1 MDQKVKN
8 QIESAIEE
16 LYANNQSKLKQ
27 ICNKEMIRFGG
38 ISQKDYDCFYSR
50 AGLEISVAIKHKL
63 FDPSKGKTPLEY
75 FTSIIKRSI
84 WKEMTDRNRGKRQN
98 FIEIEE
104 VDGDGNITKKKQFI
118 PTISIDMP
126 IGEENDM
133 SIKDTLQS
141 DFDMDVTLS
150 NTLKE
155 YQDEKVQLFLDSLP
169 IIQKQIIEMKMEE
182 VPVSEIKQ
190 RLMIS
195 DKEYNDVME
204 SIKEN
209 RLITL
214 FNRNSKNKQRK
225 FEEKPMEEKVIIN
238 DDDLIMDIDTTDNHR
253 VDTETLDSLLED
265 KSSGELDCNYISQ
278 REPFQWCDEQVNK
291 YYSRILNNQPIP
303 EIVVCETVEAGR
315 KVSYLVEGLQRI
327 SYAEAFKENRIPV
340 KAKGAEFTKIKYRK
354 YVYDENGNKV
364 KDENGR
370 PIFTIEIF
378 DITNKYYK
386 DLPEF
391 LQKRFDKYNITV
403 TRFFNCTYKMI
414 DYHIRNYN
422 NHEGMT
428 KSHYGITSVSNKV
441 STNIKGLS
449 KRHPFFM
456 NNVKCSNKSR
466 KRGALEEMVARSI
479 MATFFI
485 EDWKRECIDA
495 FKFVDQNMS
504 DEQLKKFTDNVTR
517 LSKVADRTV
526 KELFTTTNTHV
537 WLAVFN
543 AFSNLG
549 IDDRK
554 FVEFMQYFES
564 NLKDKLINGRT
575 YNDVN
580 KRNTKDKI
588 TVKNKINV
596 LIDLMMDYLH
606 IDETE
611 ENQHQDVVEFIAD
624 VLSIDADTITDDMN
638 TYNEDLDLLLKKHVW
653 NGSELLDDE
662 NRPSLLAI
670 VVYSYVNDVKID
682 DWFAQYAKRNNYYQD
697 QKVNYLHM
705 KNDLDRYCEEH
716 EEKDSNKNSNENRIS
731 A

>member
-1 MDQKVKN
+1 MDQEVKN

-27 ICNKEMIRFGG
+27 ICNKEMMRFGG

-50 AGLEISVAIKHKL
+50 AGLEISIAKAHEL
-63 FDPSKGKTPLEY
+63 FDSSKGKTPLE
-75 FTSIIKRSI
+75 FFVSIIKRSI

-98 FIEIEE
+98 FAEIEE
-104 VDGDGNITKKKQFI
+104 VDEEGNITKRKQFI
-118 PTISIDMP
+118 PTISIDTP
-126 IGEENDM
+126 IDEENGM
-133 SIKDTLQS
+133 TIKDTLQS
-141 DFDMDVTLS
+141 DFDMDKALS
-150 NTLKE
+150 NDIKE
-155 YQDEKVQLFLDSLP
+155 YQDESVQLFLDNLS
-169 IIQKQIIEMKMEE
+169 IIQRQIIEMKMEE
-182 VPVSEIKQ
+182 RSVSEIKQ
-190 RLMIS
+190 KLEIS
-195 DKEYNDVME
+195 DKEYNDAM
-204 SIKEN
+204 SAIKEN
-209 RLITL
+209 RLISL
-214 FNRNSKNKQRK
+214 FNKNSKNKQRK
-225 FEEKPMEEKVIIN
+225 LEDIPMEEKVIIN

-253 VDTETLDSLLED
+253 VDTVTLDSLLDD
-265 KSSGELDCNYISQ
+265 KGSGELDCNYISQ
-278 REPFQWCDEQVNK
+278 RDPFQWSDEQVNK
-291 YYSRILNNQPIP
+291 YLSRILNNQPIP
-303 EIVVCETVEAGR
+303 EIVVCETIEAGE
-315 KVSYLVEGLQRI
+315 KVSYLVEGLQRL
-327 SYAEAFKENRIPV
+327 SYAEAFKNNRIPI

-370 PIFTIEIF
+370 AEFTIDVF
-378 DITNKYYK
+378 DIVNKYYK

-403 TRFFNCTYKMI
+403 TRFFNCTYQMI

-449 KRHPFFM
+449 KKHPFFM

-495 FKFVDQNMS
+495 FKFVDQNMTE
-504 DEQLKKFTDNVTR
+504 EQLNKFTENVTR
-517 LSKVADRTV
+517 LSKVADRNV
-526 KELFTTTNTHV
+526 KEFFTTTNTHV

-543 AFSNLG
+543 VFSNLG
-549 IDDRK
+549 IEDKK
-554 FVEFMQYFES
+554 FIDFMKYFES
-564 NLKDKLINGRT
+564 NLKDKPINGRT
-575 YNDVN
+575 YNEVN

-596 LIDLMMDYLH
+596 LVDLMMDYLH
-606 IDETE
+606 IDEIE
-611 ENQHQDVVEFIAD
+611 ENQYQDVTEFIAD
-624 VLSIDADTITDDMN
+624 VLDVDIDTIAEDMD
-638 TYNEDLDLLLKKHVW
+638 TYNEDLDLLFKKHVW

-682 DWFAQYAKRNNYYQD
+682 DWFAQYAKRNKYYQD

-705 KNDLDRYCEEH
+705 KNDLNKYQEEH
-716 EEKDSNKNSNENRIS
+716 KMS